1 MRPGPCPHARGCDDK
16 SVWPEYHRL
25 RGVGAGPVPW
35 RNCSAASMPR
45 MWPSARN

>member
-35 RNCSAASMPR
+35 RLQRCKHAADVAKRPE
-45 MWPSARN
+45 